1 MAPLRVSLFYLPSVG
16 DRSEIE
22 AGRAG
27 LRGDLYDRML
37 SDLSDQT
44 RLADE
49 LGYHSVGFTEHHFH
63 VEGFEVSNNPV
74 LLDLYVAMQTRRLR
88 VGQLSIVLPAHNPV
102 RVAEDIAM
110 LDHMTGGRV
119 DVGFARGYQ
128 RRWVDT
134 MAQQSHGIHG
144 ALPHQHDEIDA
155 ANRALFEECFE
166 IVRRGWTEDLIDY
179 QGRYWKIPAQATPW
193 DLEATA
199 RYGAGIE
206 DGVVR
211 QLAVVPKPVQRP
223 HPPIYQPFSSSES
236 TIRWCAANGVTPI
249 LPAVHPQLER
259 RLFST
264 YAEASG
270 LPLGQGVGVLRDLV
284 IADTDEEALRLWADS
299 GLFCGSN
306 WFSPFGFDRA
316 LPHPETGEPPDMLGD
331 GLALIGSV
339 DTVTRQLEV
348 LLERLPLSILYV
360 WAYISLLPNQVLLDS
375 IHRLYTEVLPRLA
388 DVSAG

>member
-1 MAPLRVSLFYLPSVG
+1 MAPLRVSLFYLPSLG
-16 DRSEIE
+16 TRGEIE

-37 SDLSDQT
+37 ADLSDQT
-44 RLADE
+44 KLADE
-49 LGYHSVGFTEHHFH
+49 LGYYSVGFTEHHFH

-88 VGQLSIVLPAHNPV
+88 VGQLSIVLPAQNPI

-166 IVRRGWTEDLIDY
+166 IVTKAWTEDLFDY
-179 QGRYWKIPAQATPW
+179 RGQYWSVPAGPTPW
-193 DLEATA
+193 DLEATSL
-199 RYGAGIE
+199 YGGGVQ

-211 QLAVVPKPVQRP
+211 QLGVVPKPVQSP
-223 HPPIYQPFSSSES
+223 YPPIYQPFSSSES
-236 TIRWCAANGVTPI
+236 TIRWCAAQGVTPI
-249 LPAVHPQLER
+249 LPAVHPELEC
-259 RLFST
+259 RLFAVH
-264 YAEASG
+264 AEASG
-270 LPLGQGVGVLRDLV
+270 RALGEGIGVLRDLV
-284 IADTDEEALRLWADS
+284 IADTDEEAIELWADS

-316 LPHPETGEPPDMLGD
+316 LPHPDTGQPPDMLGD
-331 GLALIGSV
+331 GLALVGSV
-339 DTVTRQLEV
+339 DTVTRQLETLMARV
-348 LLERLPLSILYV
+348 PLSILYV
-360 WAYISLLPNQVLLDS
+360 WAYISLIPNARLMES
-375 IHRLYTEVLPRLA
+375 IERLFTEVLPRLS
-388 DVSAG
+388 DL

>member
-1 MAPLRVSLFYLPSVG
+1 MAPLQVSLFYLPSVG
-16 DRSEIE
+16 SRQEIE
-22 AGRAG
+22 AGMAG

-37 SDLSDQT
+37 SDLSEQV

-49 LGYHSVGFTEHHFH
+49 LGYRSVGFTEHHFH

-74 LLDLYVAMQTRRLR
+74 LLDLFVAMQTQRLR
-88 VGQLSIVLPAHNPV
+88 VGQLSIVLPANNPL

-155 ANRALFEECFE
+155 ANRAVFEESFE
-166 IVRRGWTEDLIDY
+166 IVRRAWTEDLTRY
-179 QGRYWKIPAQATPW
+179 QGHYWKVPAGDTPW

-199 RYGAGIE
+199 RYGGGVE

-211 QLAVVPKPVQRP
+211 ALGVVPKPVQRP
-223 HPPIYQPFSSSES
+223 HPPLFQPFSSSES
-236 TIRWCAANGVTPI
+236 TIRWCALNSVTPI
-249 LPAVHPQLER
+249 LPAVHPELER
-259 RLFST
+259 RLFSIF
-264 YAEASG
+264 AEASG
-270 LPLGQGVGVLRDLV
+270 RPPGEGIGVLRDLV
-284 IADTDEEALRLWADS
+284 IADTDQEALALWADS
-299 GLFCGSN
+299 GLFCGAS

-316 LPHPETGEPPDMLGD
+316 LPHPDTGQPPDMLGD
-331 GLALIGSV
+331 GLALVGSV
-339 DTVTRQLEV
+339 DTVTRQLEA
-348 LLERLPLSILYV
+348 LLGRLPLTVLYV
-360 WAYISLLPNQVLLDS
+360 WAYISLLPNQRLLES
-375 IHRLYTEVLPRLA
+375 IERLYQEVLPRVADLA
-388 DVSAG
+388 